1 MSDPIQR
8 SHELAAQVVEFLDE
22 HWHDPGSA
30 SDEEGATLR
39 TSAFRFAREV
49 HTSDPLVLRAREIA
63 IAVLESLSPLPT
75 ADSFAKLKQASR
87 AYQDLA
93 TPLRMHGS

>member
-8 SHELAAQVVEFLDE
+8 SHELARQVFAFLGE
-22 HWHDPGSA
+22 HSHDPASA
-30 SDEEGATLR
+30 TVEEGATLR

-49 HTSDPLVLRAREIA
+49 HTSDPLVMKARDIA

-75 ADSFAKLKQASR
+75 ADSFAKLQRACSEFQQAGFRSP
-87 AYQDLA
+87 A
-93 TPLRMHGS
+93 